1 MLPLRHC
8 LNTQWHYAN
17 KFSTYVVLQ
26 VEIILQGWQSG
37 HLHGHLC
44 CWFPCQ
50 HATPLIR
57 LSIGPPV
64 PVIHG
69 ADIVGSV
76 SGNGHSRLC
85 FIILV
90 YVQDFCFS
98 QGRLDI
104 KQQSWD
110 RTSVSDMLRECAR
123 TKLARVHHLASDQT
137 LHFWLGPTGYNA
149 SCSSLFCHGRTAQQ
163 GCRMLTRVCTVQLSV

>member
-123 TKLARVHHLASDQT
+123 TKLQLPFLPWQDSATRLQDAYTGLHCSVECLNSDPHT
-137 LHFWLGPTGYNA
+137 
-149 SCSSLFCHGRTAQQ
+149 
-163 GCRMLTRVCTVQLSV
+163 